1 MVKQKHKLLVL
12 TTILVLAL
20 TACGNKQTD
29 DNIDNQSGAIDELVQ
44 EETSTNKDNTKPKGE
59 KPKDNNSNNS
69 NSSNIDYGNALDGY
83 KIQSNSGDIKLKI
96 ESEKIVSSGRVVDT
110 KSIGDLSYMV
120 EYNHELQT
128 SGGIYELNANRF
140 MYETNTDI
148 ININL
153 NIIDY

>member
-83 KIQSNSGDIKLKI
+83 NIQSNSGDIKLNI

-110 KSIGDLSYMV
+110 NSIRD
-120 EYNHELQT
+120 
-128 SGGIYELNANRF
+128 
-140 MYETNTDI
+140 
-148 ININL
+148 
-153 NIIDY
+153 